1 MDAHVADSL
10 GAWALDACDGDEAA
24 AIEAHLA
31 RCAPC
36 SAAAWQLRAASAWL
50 GIEHV
55 MEPPPGLRG
64 QILDRARSRRP
75 PVLLRT
81 LVEAYASQ
89 VALLDRALRG
99 LNQADWRTPDPRHH
113 DLAGL
118 MVHLTRNDAMLA
130 TDLTLPVTKLPELS
144 RRHETAAGAAVHEAW
159 RAQADTLVR
168 GLTSE
173 EDLDRDV
180 SLAGRDGPGRGP
192 LRDALVQRA
201 FETWIHLDDISE
213 QVGRRLSQP
222 PPEQV
227 RRIVSLAV
235 GLLPG
240 ALAAHG
246 VDQPGTGRLVL
257 TGPAGGEWELPLG
270 PFTVQADAVTFARL
284 VANRRPPET
293 VASAIEGDHRL
304 AGLVLRV
311 AATLGCD

>member
-1 MDAHVADSL
+1 MDAHVADLL
-10 GAWALDACDGDEAA
+10 GAWALDACDGVEAA

-31 RCAPC
+31 QCAPC
-36 SAAAWQLRAASAWL
+36 SAEAWKLRAASAWL

-64 QILDRARSRRP
+64 QILERARSRRP

-99 LNQADWRTPDPRHH
+99 LNPADWRTPDPRHH

-130 TDLTLPVTKLPELS
+130 TDLTLPVTKLPDPIRS
-144 RRHETAAGAAVHEAW
+144 GGTPGPAVHEAW
-159 RAQADTLVR
+159 RAQADSLVT
-168 GLTSE
+168 GLASGG
-173 EDLDRDV
+173 DLDRDV

-201 FETWIHLDDISE
+201 FETWIHLDDISAH
-213 QVGRRLSQP
+213 VGRRLSQP

-227 RRIVSLAV
+227 RRIISLAV

-246 VDQPGTGRLVL
+246 VAQPGAGRLVL
-257 TGPAGGEWELPLG
+257 SGPAGGEWELPLG
-270 PFTVQADAVTFARL
+270 PFTVRADAVTFARL
-284 VANRRPPET
+284 VANRRSPET
-293 VASAIEGDHRL
+293 AAYAIEGDRQL
-304 AGLVLRV
+304 AGLVLRA